1 MAKKSFINTKNVG
14 KKIAPAFMST
24 ALTSGGYIGGEIL
37 INKTLTGENMKKLKG
52 PLAFVLGTAA
62 VAIADERDGKWLADV
77 GRGLAAAGARYTV
90 DALVPEETK
99 SKMGLNPLSGVV
111 TEKQNNEKM
120 LEEIA
125 AEAVAQ
131 INGIFD
137 QQTIPGSTAAEA
149 AEAASGSEEAQK
161 VRIPFDPNAG
171 KVMKGEAQKVRIPFH
186 PNAGKVMKG
195 IEDDPYLNII
205 NNA

>member
-99 SKMGLNPLSGVV
+99 SKMGLHPLSGVN
-111 TEKQNNEKM
+111 TEKTNNEKM

-137 QQTIPGSTAAEA
+137 QQTIPSSTTSYANN
-149 AEAASGSEEAQK
+149 SNSEEHQK
-161 VRIPFDPNAG
+161 VEIPFDPNAG
-171 KVMKGEAQKVRIPFH
+171 KA
-186 PNAGKVMKG
+186 MKG